1 MSSKPV
7 LRRLVLLGTP
17 LALAVLMLFHPSPYS
32 SVVEELTPIA
42 GWWITIHTVQF
53 VLFAFMGVAVW
64 MLTDGLSGIAA
75 TVSRA
80 AAVVFALF
88 YDIGDAVAGIST
100 GILARSATG
109 LPAEEQAAIAGAV
122 EILFRSPVKNLVFAV
137 GINAWA
143 VALIAAAVALFWAG
157 APRVPLFLL
166 ALPVF
171 FMSFDHAFPFGS
183 LTFGSF
189 FVVALWIE
197 LARPKQA
204 PDHGDFHPSTTPPLF
219 EGER

>member
-7 LRRLVLLGTP
+7 LRWLVLLGTP

-32 SVVEELTPIA
+32 DVITELTPIA
-42 GWWITIHTVQF
+42 GWWITIHTLQF

-64 MLTDGLSGIAA
+64 MLTDGLRGIAA

-100 GILARSATG
+100 GILARSAAG
-109 LPAEEQAAIAGAV
+109 LPAEEQAAVAGAV

-171 FMSFDHAFPFGS
+171 FMGFDHAFPFGS

-197 LARPKQA
+197 LAWPKQPA
-204 PDHGDFHPSTTPPLF
+204 DHGDLYPSATPPLL